1 MKKILLG
8 IYLIEVLLM
17 VMTLLEFAY
26 LDKKLTKAI
35 YTQMESNASLRETQ
49 NRQEH
54 MIRLLETDCSVLT
67 NIIINGDYLNLDK
80 WKLKE

>member
-17 VMTLLEFAY
+17 VMTLLEFMY

-49 NRQEH
+49 NRQERT
-54 MIRLLETDCSVLT
+54 IRLLETDCSVLT
-67 NIIINGDYLNLDK
+67 NIIIHGDYL
-80 WKLKE
+80 KEEDYE